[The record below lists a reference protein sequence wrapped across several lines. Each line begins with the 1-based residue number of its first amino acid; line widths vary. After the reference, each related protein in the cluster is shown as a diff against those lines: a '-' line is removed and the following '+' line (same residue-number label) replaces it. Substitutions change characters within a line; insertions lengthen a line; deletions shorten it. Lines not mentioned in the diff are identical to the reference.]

1 MKKILAAIALSV
13 SATVFAAG
21 ADIMGTITDAQR
33 PHKGIVRYSLKS
45 KTYFVTTKQNGAVME
60 VEIAPADV
68 TEMDIATPA
77 GWDQA
82 VANVEKGRAAASVN
96 YFAGIV
102 KQYNHLQ
109 WDLRAARYLADA
121 YLAAGNADKAL
132 ESCTAVVRADPET
145 AYKGELAPIFWKVLV
160 KLGKK
165 DQLEKLLVK
174 AATSGDRYSSG
185 AALIGRGDLILAGG
199 ESADSLRA
207 ALVDGYLR
215 VALMYT
221 DGKIAEQ
228 LRPEALAKSAQC
240 FEKIGQAGRADQM
253 RGELKRLYPNS
264 PWAKQ

>member
-13 SATVFAAG
+13 SATVFAAAG
-21 ADIMGTITDAQR
+21 DIMGTITDAQG
-33 PHKGIVRYSLKS
+33 PHKGVVRYSLKS
-45 KTYFVTTKQNGAVME
+45 KTYFVTKKQNGAVME

-68 TEMDIATPA
+68 TEMDIAEPA

-82 VANVEKGRAAASVN
+82 VANVEKGRAAASIN

-121 YLAAGNADKAL
+121 YLASGNADKAL

-264 PWAKQ
+264 SWAKQ

>member
-1 MKKILAAIALSV
+1 MKKILATIALSV
-13 SATVFAAG
+13 SATVFAAAG
-21 ADIMGTITDAQR
+21 DIMGTITDAQG

-60 VEIAPADV
+60 AEIAPADV

-82 VANVEKGRAAASVN
+82 VANVEKGRAAASIN

-121 YLAAGNADKAL
+121 YLASGNADKAL

>member
-13 SATVFAAG
+13 SATVFAAAG
-21 ADIMGTITDAQR
+21 DIMGTITDAQG
-33 PHKGIVRYSLKS
+33 PHKGVVRYSLKS

-60 VEIAPADV
+60 AEIAPADV
-68 TEMDIATPA
+68 TEMDIAEPA

-82 VANVEKGRAAASVN
+82 VANVEKGRAAASIN

-121 YLAAGNADKAL
+121 YLASGNADKAL

-264 PWAKQ
+264 PWAKK

>member
-13 SATVFAAG
+13 SATVFAAAG
-21 ADIMGTITDAQR
+21 DIMGTITDAQG
-33 PHKGIVRYSLKS
+33 PHKGVVRYSLKS
-45 KTYFVTTKQNGAVME
+45 KTYFVTKKQNGAVME
-60 VEIAPADV
+60 AEIAPADV
-68 TEMDIATPA
+68 TEMDIAEPA

-82 VANVEKGRAAASVN
+82 VANVEKGRAAASIN

-121 YLAAGNADKAL
+121 YLASGNADKAL

>member
-1 MKKILAAIALSV
+1 MKKILATMILSV
-13 SATVFAAG
+13 SAAVFAADG
-21 ADIMGTITDAQR
+21 DIFGTITDAQG
-33 PHKGIVRYSLKS
+33 PHKGAVRYSLKS
-45 KTYFVTTKQNGAVME
+45 KTYFVTAKQGGAMLE
-60 VEIAPADV
+60 AEIQPADIV
-68 TEMDIATPA
+68 EMDINEPA
-77 GWDQA
+77 GWAQA
-82 VANVEKGRAAASVN
+82 VEKVEKGQAAASIN

-102 KQYNHLQ
+102 KKYNHLQ

-121 YLAAGNADKAL
+121 YMASGNADKAL
-132 ESCTAVVRADPET
+132 ESCTAVVRADPEA

-165 DQLEKLLVK
+165 EQLEKLLVK
-174 AATSGDRYSSG
+174 AASSGDRYSSG
-185 AALIGRGDLILAGG
+185 AALIGRGDLILASG

-207 ALVDGYLR
+207 ALVEGYLR

-264 PWAKQ
+264 PWAKK

>member
-13 SATVFAAG
+13 SATVFAAAG
-21 ADIMGTITDAQR
+21 DIMGTITDAQG

-45 KTYFVTTKQNGAVME
+45 KTYFVTSKQNGAVLE
-60 VEIAPADV
+60 AEIAPADV

-77 GWDQA
+77 GWEQA
-82 VANVEKGRAAASVN
+82 VANVEKGRAAASIN
-96 YFAGIV
+96 YFVGIV

-121 YLAAGNADKAL
+121 YLASGNADKAL

-174 AATSGDRYSSG
+174 AATSGDR
-185 AALIGRGDLILAGG
+185 
-199 ESADSLRA
+199 
-207 ALVDGYLR
+207 
-215 VALMYT
+215 
-221 DGKIAEQ
+221 
-228 LRPEALAKSAQC
+228 
-240 FEKIGQAGRADQM
+240 
-253 RGELKRLYPNS
+253 
-264 PWAKQ
+264 

>member
-13 SATVFAAG
+13 SATVFAAAG
-21 ADIMGTITDAQR
+21 DIMGTITDAQG

-60 VEIAPADV
+60 AEIAPADV
-68 TEMDIATPA
+68 TEMDIAAPA

-82 VANVEKGRAAASVN
+82 VANVEKGRAAASIN

-240 FEKIGQAGRADQM
+240 FEKIGQAGRADQL

>member
-21 ADIMGTITDAQR
+21 GDIMGTITDSQG
-33 PHKGIVRYSLKS
+33 PHKGIVRYSLKT
-45 KTYFVTTKQNGAVME
+45 KTYFVTTKQNGAVLE
-60 VEIAPADV
+60 AEIAPADI
-68 TEMDIATPA
+68 TEMDIAAPA

-82 VANVEKGRAAASVN
+82 VANVEKGRAAASIN

-121 YLAAGNADKAL
+121 YLASGNADKAL

>member
-13 SATVFAAG
+13 SATVFAAAG
-21 ADIMGTITDAQR
+21 DIMGTITDGQG
-33 PHKGIVRYSLKS
+33 PHKGVVRYSLKS

-60 VEIAPADV
+60 AEIAPADV
-68 TEMDIATPA
+68 TEMDIAEPA

-82 VANVEKGRAAASVN
+82 VANVEKGRAAASIN

-121 YLAAGNADKAL
+121 YLASGNADKAL

-174 AATSGDRYSSG
+174 AAASGDRYSSG

-199 ESADSLRA
+199 ESSDSLRA

>member
-1 MKKILAAIALSV
+1 MKKLLMIWALS
-13 SATVFAAG
+13 AAAAMFAAEG
-21 ADIMGTITDAQR
+21 DITGTITDAQG
-33 PHKGIVRYSLKS
+33 PHKGVVRYSLKS
-45 KTYFVTTKQNGAVME
+45 KTYFVTAKQGGGVLE
-60 VEIAPADV
+60 SEIQPADV
-68 TEMDIATPA
+68 ISMDITEPA
-77 GWDQA
+77 GWAQA
-82 VANVEKGRAAASVN
+82 VAKVEKGQATAAIN

-102 KQYNHLQ
+102 KAYNHLQ
-109 WDLRAARYLADA
+109 WDLRAARYLANA
-121 YLAAGNADKAL
+121 YLASGNADKAL
-132 ESCTAVVRADPET
+132 ESCTSVVRADPEA

-174 AATSGDRYSSG
+174 AAASGDRYSSG
-185 AALIGRGDLILAGG
+185 AALIGRGDLILASG
-199 ESADSLRA
+199 ESAESIRS

-221 DGKIAEQ
+221 EGKIAEQ

>member
-13 SATVFAAG
+13 SATVFAAAG
-21 ADIMGTITDAQR
+21 DIMGTITDAQG
-33 PHKGIVRYSLKS
+33 PHKGVVRYSLKS
-45 KTYFVTTKQNGAVME
+45 KTYFVTKKQNGAVME

-68 TEMDIATPA
+68 TEMDIAEPA

-82 VANVEKGRAAASVN
+82 VANVEKGRAAASIN

-121 YLAAGNADKAL
+121 YLASGNADKAL

>member
-13 SATVFAAG
+13 SATVFAAAG
-21 ADIMGTITDAQR
+21 DIMGTITDAQG

-45 KTYFVTTKQNGAVME
+45 KTYFVTTKQNGAVLE
-60 VEIAPADV
+60 AEIAPADV

-82 VANVEKGRAAASVN
+82 VANVEKGRAAASIN

-121 YLAAGNADKAL
+121 YLASGNADKAL

>member
-13 SATVFAAG
+13 SATVFAAAG
-21 ADIMGTITDAQR
+21 DIMGTITDAQG
-33 PHKGIVRYSLKS
+33 PHKGVVRYSLKS

-60 VEIAPADV
+60 AEIAPADV
-68 TEMDIATPA
+68 TEMDIAAPA

-82 VANVEKGRAAASVN
+82 VANVEKGRAAASIN

-121 YLAAGNADKAL
+121 YLASGNADKAL

-174 AATSGDRYSSG
+174 AAATGDRYSSG

-199 ESADSLRA
+199 ESADSLRS

-240 FEKIGQAGRADQM
+240 FEKIGQAGRSDQM

>member
-13 SATVFAAG
+13 SATVFAAAG
-21 ADIMGTITDAQR
+21 DIMGTITDAQG

-45 KTYFVTTKQNGAVME
+45 KTYFVTSKQNGAVME
-60 VEIAPADV
+60 AEIAPADV

-82 VANVEKGRAAASVN
+82 VANVEKGRAAASIN
-96 YFAGIV
+96 YFANIV

-121 YLAAGNADKAL
+121 YLASGNADKAL

>member
-21 ADIMGTITDAQR
+21 ADIMGTITDAQG

-60 VEIAPADV
+60 AEIAPADV
-68 TEMDIATPA
+68 TEMDIAAPA

-82 VANVEKGRAAASVN
+82 VANVEKGRATASIN
-96 YFAGIV
+96 YFANIV

-121 YLAAGNADKAL
+121 YLASGNADKAL

>member
-21 ADIMGTITDAQR
+21 DDIMGTITDAQG
-33 PHKGIVRYSLKS
+33 PHKGVVRYSLKS
-45 KTYFVTTKQNGAVME
+45 KTYFVTSKQNGAMLE
-60 VEIAPADV
+60 AEIAPADI
-68 TEMDIATPA
+68 TEMDIAAPA

-82 VANVEKGRAAASVN
+82 VANVEKGRAAASIN
-96 YFAGIV
+96 YFVGIV

-121 YLAAGNADKAL
+121 YLASGNADKAL

-174 AATSGDRYSSG
+174 AAATGDRYSSG

>member
-13 SATVFAAG
+13 SATVFAAAG
-21 ADIMGTITDAQR
+21 DIMGTITDAQG

-45 KTYFVTTKQNGAVME
+45 KTYFVTKKQNGAVME
-60 VEIAPADV
+60 AEIAPADV
-68 TEMDIATPA
+68 TEMDIAEPA

-82 VANVEKGRAAASVN
+82 VANVEKGRAAASIN

-121 YLAAGNADKAL
+121 YLASGNADKAL

>member
-21 ADIMGTITDAQR
+21 ADIMGTITDAQG

-60 VEIAPADV
+60 AEIAPADV
-68 TEMDIATPA
+68 TEMDIAAPA

-82 VANVEKGRAAASVN
+82 VANVEKGRATASIN

-165 DQLEKLLVK
+165 EQLEKLLVK
-174 AATSGDRYSSG
+174 AGGFAPCG
-185 AALIGRGDLILAGG
+185 AGG
-199 ESADSLRA
+199 RLPPRGADVHRRQDRRA
-207 ALVDGYLR
+207 APPRGAREVRAVLR
-215 VALMYT
+215 EDRSGGARRPVARR
-221 DGKIAEQ
+221 AEAPLSQ
-228 LRPEALAKSAQC
+228 QPVGEAV
-240 FEKIGQAGRADQM
+240 
-253 RGELKRLYPNS
+253 RGIRFF
-264 PWAKQ
+264 

>member
-13 SATVFAAG
+13 SAAVSAAG
-21 ADIMGTITDAQR
+21 ADITGTITDAQG
-33 PHKGIVRYSLKS
+33 PHKGIVRYSLKD
-45 KTYFVTTKQNGAVME
+45 KIYYVTTKQNGAMLE
-60 VEIAPADV
+60 VQIAPADV
-68 TEMDIATPA
+68 TEMDIAEPA
-77 GWDQA
+77 GWAQA
-82 VANVEKGRAAASVN
+82 VANVEKGRAASSVN

-121 YLAAGNADKAL
+121 HLAAGNADKAL
-132 ESCTAVVRADPET
+132 ESCTAVVRADPEA

-165 DQLEKLLVK
+165 EQLEKLLGK
-174 AATSGDRYSSG
+174 AAASGDRYSSG
-185 AALIGRGDLILAGG
+185 AALIGRGDLILASG
-199 ESADSLRA
+199 ESADSIRS
-207 ALVDGYLR
+207 ALVEGYLR

-240 FEKIGQAGRADQM
+240 FEKIGQAARADAM

-264 PWAKQ
+264 QWAKQ

>member
-21 ADIMGTITDAQR
+21 ADIMGTITDAQG

-60 VEIAPADV
+60 AEIAPADV

-82 VANVEKGRAAASVN
+82 VANVEKGRAAASIN

-121 YLAAGNADKAL
+121 YLASGNADKAL

>member
-1 MKKILAAIALSV
+1 MKKLLATVVLAA
-13 SATVFAAG
+13 SAAVFAA
-21 ADIMGTITDAQR
+21 DDNIYGTITDSQG
-33 PHKGIVRYSLKS
+33 PHKGAVRYSMKS
-45 KTYFVTTKQNGAVME
+45 KTYFVTAKQGGALLE
-60 VEIAPADV
+60 AEIQPDDIAS
-68 TEMDIATPA
+68 MDIVEPA
-77 GWDQA
+77 GWAQA
-82 VANVEKGRAAASVN
+82 VAKVEKGQATSAVT

-102 KQYNHLQ
+102 KKYNHLQ

-121 YLAAGNADKAL
+121 YLSSGNPDKAL
-132 ESCTAVVRADPET
+132 ESCTAVIRADPS
-145 AYKGELAPIFWKVLV
+145 AAFKGELAPIFWKVLV

-185 AALIGRGDLILAGG
+185 AALIGRGDLILASG
-199 ESADSLRA
+199 ESAESIRA
-207 ALVDGYLR
+207 ALVEGYLR

-264 PWAKQ
+264 PWARQ

>member
-1 MKKILAAIALSV
+1 MKKLLATMVLS
-13 SATVFAAG
+13 AAAAMFAADG
-21 ADIMGTITDAQR
+21 DIVGTITDAQG
-33 PHKGIVRYSLKS
+33 PHKGVVRYSLKS
-45 KTYFVTTKQNGAVME
+45 KTYFVTAKQNGAVLE
-60 VEIAPADV
+60 SEIMPADV
-68 TEMDIATPA
+68 VSMDITEPA
-77 GWDQA
+77 GWAQA
-82 VANVEKGRAAASVN
+82 VAKVERGQATSAIS

-102 KQYNHLQ
+102 KAYNHLQ

-121 YLAAGNADKAL
+121 YLASGNADKAL
-132 ESCTAVVRADPET
+132 ESCMAVVKADPDT
-145 AYKGELAPIFWKVLV
+145 AFKGELAPIFWKVLI
-160 KLGKK
+160 KLGKR

-174 AATSGDRYSSG
+174 AAASEDRYASG
-185 AALIGRGDLILAGG
+185 AALIGRGDLILASG
-199 ESADSLRA
+199 ESAESVRA

-264 PWAKQ
+264 SWAKQ

>member
-1 MKKILAAIALSV
+1 MKKSLAEIALSV

-21 ADIMGTITDAQR
+21 GDIMGTITDAQG

-45 KTYFVTTKQNGAVME
+45 KMYFVTTKQNGAVME
-60 VEIAPADV
+60 AEIAPADV
-68 TEMDIATPA
+68 TEMDIAAPA

-82 VANVEKGRAAASVN
+82 VANVEKGRAAASIN

-102 KQYNHLQ
+102 KLYNHLQ

-121 YLAAGNADKAL
+121 YLASGNADKAL

-174 AATSGDRYSSG
+174 AAATGDRYSSG

>member
-13 SATVFAAG
+13 SATVFAAAG
-21 ADIMGTITDAQR
+21 DIMGTITDAQG
-33 PHKGIVRYSLKS
+33 PHKGVVRYSLKS

-60 VEIAPADV
+60 AEIAPADV
-68 TEMDIATPA
+68 TEMDIAEPA

-82 VANVEKGRAAASVN
+82 VANVEKGRAAASIN

-121 YLAAGNADKAL
+121 YLASGNADKAL

-207 ALVDGYLR
+207 ALVDGYIR

-264 PWAKQ
+264 PWAKK

>member
-1 MKKILAAIALSV
+1 MKKILATAVLAV
-13 SATVFAAG
+13 SAAVFAA
-21 ADIMGTITDAQR
+21 DDNIYGTITDAQG
-33 PHKGIVRYSLKS
+33 PHKGAVRYSMKS
-45 KTYFVTTKQNGAVME
+45 TTYFVTAKQGGALLE
-60 VEIAPADV
+60 SEIQPDDV
-68 TEMDIATPA
+68 TAMDIAEPA
-77 GWDQA
+77 GWAQA
-82 VANVEKGRAAASVN
+82 VAKVEKGQAAASIN
-96 YFAGIV
+96 YFASIV
-102 KQYNHLQ
+102 KKYNHLQ

-121 YLAAGNADKAL
+121 YLTSGNPDKAL
-132 ESCTAVVRADPET
+132 ESCTAVVRADPT
-145 AYKGELAPIFWKVLV
+145 AAFKGELAPIFWKVLV

-174 AATSGDRYSSG
+174 AAATGDRYSSG
-185 AALIGRGDLILAGG
+185 AALIGRGDLILASG
-199 ESADSLRA
+199 ESNESLRA
-207 ALVDGYLR
+207 ALVEGYLR